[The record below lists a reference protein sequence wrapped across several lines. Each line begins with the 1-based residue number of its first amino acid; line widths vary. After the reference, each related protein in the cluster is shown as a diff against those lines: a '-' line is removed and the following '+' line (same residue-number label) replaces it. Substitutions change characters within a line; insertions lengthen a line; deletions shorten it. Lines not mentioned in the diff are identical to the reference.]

1 MNTVKILLRNISQV
15 LLLEN
20 AITGLCILVGL
31 FIGNWKVGL
40 MALLGSIIALLLAK
54 WTNYS
59 EAEIEAGLAGFNPV
73 LTAIAL
79 TLFLVPKWYSLVI
92 VLLAVIITMP
102 IGSAVREYFKP
113 FGIPMLTIPYV
124 FVSWL
129 ILLMSFQFKFV
140 NANVHI
146 LPNKVQEITFSGNS
160 VEGLQAF
167 FTGFSEVFLLN
178 HVITGFLILVGI
190 FIASRRAAVY
200 VIFANLI
207 GLGAVSLLGANHDQI
222 NDGLFAYNVVLTV
235 LALGIAFRTI
245 ISRTMSI
252 VLGLLLTI
260 ILHAGMTT
268 LLTPFGLPVF
278 TLPFII
284 ATWIMLFGGNRMK
297 LNEIAESRN

>member
-1 MNTVKILLRNISQV
+1 MNIVKILLRNISQV

-31 FIGNWKVGL
+31 FIGSWKVGL

-102 IGSAVREYFKP
+102 IGSAVREFFKP

-129 ILLMSFQFKFV
+129 ILLMSFQFEFV

-190 FIASRRAAVY
+190 FIASRRAGVY

-297 LNEIAESRN
+297 LNEIVESRN